1 MFVIVDALDRPERKL
16 QGWQLRVLCFVITRD
31 PEDRSEALSCALELD
46 TLGRGRSAAFSF
58 FVRTTREVCDAVLAS
73 GHQRT
78 DAILRRYASRID
90 DPQLRRAF
98 RSAAGL
104 PEIGRGRKCE
114 VPKPAS
120 FIGSG
125 AVPEAFRLA
134 DQQVEYRGRSRRVC
148 RLLRIEQA
156 AHVDADD

>member
-1 MFVIVDALDRPERKL
+1 MFVTVDALERPERKL
-16 QGWQLRVLCFVITRD
+16 QEWQLRVLCFVISRD

-46 TLGRGRSAAFSF
+46 TFGRGPSAAFSF

-73 GHQRT
+73 GHPRT
-78 DAILRRYASRID
+78 DSILRRYASRID
-90 DPQLRRAF
+90 DPQLQRTF

-104 PEIGRGRKCE
+104 PKIGRERKWE

-125 AVPEAFRLA
+125 AVPAAFQLA
-134 DQQVEYRGRSRRVC
+134 DQQAET
-148 RLLRIEQA
+148 
-156 AHVDADD
+156 